1 MMIKASKGTV
11 VVENFKDRL
20 RLRWRVTGRRYCLSL
35 GLPDTKESRK
45 LAEMKARQIEL
56 DVISG
61 NFDTTLSKYKPQSLV
76 ESKPT
81 SMNLIT
87 CGELF
92 QQFMDYKAK
101 FLHPRSLD
109 RYKTTLKYLQQF
121 YCRDGTHRRLIADQP
136 AIDLGSAYSEQFNV
150 WLKSRNAERAR
161 KEFLILLSACWAWG
175 KAKGIIETNPWQDLQ
190 KQVRQAPK
198 QPPKPFTQE
207 EVRAI
212 LAAFKIHPQYKHYAD
227 FVEFMFLT
235 GVRTAEAIGLRWQHI
250 NDDFSSIWIGESLS
264 RGIRKSTKTNK
275 ARYIPLNDK
284 IKALLKARRP
294 ENYYPDDLVFPS
306 PDGLPIDDRNFRN
319 RAWVKML
326 EIAGVEYRKPY
337 NTRHTFVSMCLE
349 AGMNPVVVASITGHD
364 VQTLYRNYAGCVVSR
379 PSVPELF

>member
-1 MMIKASKGTV
+1 MAKASKGTV
-11 VVENFKDRL
+11 VVEKFKNRL
-20 RLRWRVTGRRYCLSL
+20 RLRWRVTGERYCLSL

-45 LAEMKARQIEL
+45 LAEVKARQIEL
-56 DVISG
+56 DIISG
-61 NFDTTLSKYKPQSLV
+61 NFDSTLTKYKPQSLLQ
-76 ESKPT
+76 SKPAAIV
-81 SMNLIT
+81 NLIT

-92 QQFMDYKAK
+92 QQFIDYKAK

-121 YCRDGTHRRLIADQP
+121 HCKGASRISLADKP
-136 AIDLGSAYSEQFNV
+136 AIHLEQSCSEQFNL
-150 WLKSRNAERAR
+150 WLKSKNAERAR
-161 KEFLILLSACWAWG
+161 KERLILLSACWVWG
-175 KAKGIIETNPWQDLQ
+175 KSRGIVETNPWQDLQ
-190 KQVRQAPK
+190 KQVREAPK
-198 QPPKPFTQE
+198 QPPKPFTKD

-212 LAAFKIHPQYKHYAD
+212 LAAFKTHLQYKHYAD

-250 NDDFSSIWIGESLS
+250 SEDFASVWIGESLS
-264 RGIRKSTKTNK
+264 RGVRKSTKTNK

-284 IKALLKARRP
+284 LKTLLKARIP
-294 ENYYPDDLVFPS
+294 ADYQPDDLVFPS
-306 PDGLPIDDRNFRN
+306 PDGLPIDDHNFRN
-319 RAWVKML
+319 RAWVKIL
-326 EIAGVEYRKPY
+326 EQTGIEYRKPY

>member
-1 MMIKASKGTV
+1 MAKASKGTV
-11 VVENFKDRL
+11 VVEKFKNRL
-20 RLRWRVTGRRYCLSL
+20 RLRWRVTGERYCLSL

-45 LAEMKARQIEL
+45 LAEVKARQIEL
-56 DVISG
+56 DIISG
-61 NFDTTLSKYKPQSLV
+61 NFDSTLTKYKPQSLV
-76 ESKPT
+76 QSKPAAIV
-81 SMNLIT
+81 NLIT

-92 QQFMDYKAK
+92 QQFINYKAK

-121 YCRDGTHRRLIADQP
+121 HCKGTSRISLADKP
-136 AIDLGSAYSEQFNV
+136 AIHLEPSCSEQFNL
-150 WLKSRNAERAR
+150 WLKSKNAERAR
-161 KEFLILLSACWAWG
+161 KERLILLSACWVWG
-175 KAKGIIETNPWQDLQ
+175 KTRGIVETNPWQDLQ
-190 KQVRQAPK
+190 KQVREAPK
-198 QPPKPFTQE
+198 QPPKPFTKD

-212 LAAFKIHPQYKHYAD
+212 LAAFKTHLQYKHYAD

-250 NDDFSSIWIGESLS
+250 SEDFASVWIGESLS
-264 RGIRKSTKTNK
+264 RGVRKSTKTNK

-284 IKALLKARRP
+284 LKMLLRARIP
-294 ENYYPDDLVFPS
+294 EDYQPDDLVFPS
-306 PDGLPIDDRNFRN
+306 PDGLPIDDHNFRN
-319 RAWVKML
+319 RAWVKIL
-326 EIAGVEYRKPY
+326 EHAGIEYRKPY